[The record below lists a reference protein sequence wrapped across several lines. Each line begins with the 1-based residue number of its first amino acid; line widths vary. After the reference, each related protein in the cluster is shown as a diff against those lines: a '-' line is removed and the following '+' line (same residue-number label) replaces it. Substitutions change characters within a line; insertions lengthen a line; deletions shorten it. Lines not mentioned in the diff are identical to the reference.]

1 MKAGVQFEIV
11 QLRNGMSVCV
21 CAVSH
26 RPFWCVWLIAKNLQ
40 NWPLSLRGASTLSS
54 STARSAVMDYE
65 ALNQCERNP
74 QCTRGFKHGGECRPR
89 TLQIFLRASL
99 LTSLVRVAAIKCFSR
114 CRLGRALLHRQ
125 IYKDG
130 ETGARTR
137 QCAGSRRQWARQR
150 QPPSSASQQR

>member
-1 MKAGVQFEIV
+1 MTEGVKVGRAMKAGVQFEIV
-11 QLRNGMSVCV
+11 QLRDGVSVCI

-26 RPFWCVWLIAKNLQ
+26 RPFWCVWAHRQTCKIGRYLCV
-40 NWPLSLRGASTLSS
+40 ASTLSS

-99 LTSLVRVAAIKCFSR
+99 LTHVSCAVR
-114 CRLGRALLHRQ
+114 Q
-125 IYKDG
+125 
-130 ETGARTR
+130 
-137 QCAGSRRQWARQR
+137 
-150 QPPSSASQQR
+150 